1 MVLLTKFS
9 RYFLEVI
16 HHGSIRKAAEHLNIA
31 ASAVDRQILNVE
43 ETLGVRLFDRV
54 SGGVRLTAAGEAVF
68 HQLTR
73 WGKEEAALHRHLA
86 ELKNAR
92 GGEVR
97 IAVADGLAVSF
108 IPSVIMLLHDDSPGL
123 RFKVTVATAA
133 TAAILLRAGDCD
145 LGVTFDPPSFA
156 GLSVEAEALSRLG
169 VLVPRNHPLTHME
182 DVRVTDC
189 TGYPIVAPDSSTTLW
204 RLVKELLEETDMPY
218 DIVFNSNNI
227 ALVCDMVKKNLGIA
241 IMRDLD
247 AFGHYNE
254 DEAQFIELNETK
266 LATQKLSLIIPK
278 TRVLS
283 PSAHFII
290 EKFKKIFQ
298 GFDNNPQ
305 QLLGK
310 PRLMG
315 DRLKPD

>member
-108 IPSVIMLLHDDSPGL
+108 IPSVIMLCMMTVRACAL
-123 RFKVTVATAA
+123 R
-133 TAAILLRAGDCD
+133 L
-145 LGVTFDPPSFA
+145 P
-156 GLSVEAEALSRLG
+156 
-169 VLVPRNHPLTHME
+169 
-182 DVRVTDC
+182 
-189 TGYPIVAPDSSTTLW
+189 
-204 RLVKELLEETDMPY
+204 
-218 DIVFNSNNI
+218 
-227 ALVCDMVKKNLGIA
+227 
-241 IMRDLD
+241 
-247 AFGHYNE
+247 
-254 DEAQFIELNETK
+254 
-266 LATQKLSLIIPK
+266 
-278 TRVLS
+278 
-283 PSAHFII
+283 
-290 EKFKKIFQ
+290 
-298 GFDNNPQ
+298 
-305 QLLGK
+305 
-310 PRLMG
+310 
-315 DRLKPD
+315 